1 MKIGIYPGSFDP
13 ITYGHINIIER
24 ASKITDKLIVAIL
37 NNNAKTALFNVDDRT
52 QMIKESLKH
61 LTNVEVKSFNGLLI
75 DFAKKEGA
83 TLIFRG
89 LRAVS
94 DYEYEMQLAHTN
106 KALYP
111 DIETIFLQ
119 SDTKHSYLSSSIVKE
134 VASYGGDISEFV
146 PKHVEDRMKMCY
158 NKGASNK

>member
-1 MKIGIYPGSFDP
+1 MKVGIYPGSFDP
-13 ITYGHINIIER
+13 ITNGHINIIER
-24 ASKITDKLIVAIL
+24 AAKITDKVIVAVL
-37 NNNAKTALFNVDDRT
+37 NNNAKTALFTVEDRIK
-52 QMIKESLKH
+52 MIKDSLSG
-61 LTNVEVKSFNGLLI
+61 LSNVEVRSFDGLLI
-75 DFAKKEGA
+75 DFAKNEGA

-146 PKHVEDRMKMCY
+146 PSHVEAKLKMCY
-158 NKGASNK
+158 NR